1 MPGSKNYMS
10 MDTVYTYC
18 DHGTEK
24 QKVYMSESHGV
35 INQKDKKPVLN
46 ANDYKYPENIKGYG
60 HCTATKSHSILR
72 RHRHRHGE
80 YAPPR
85 SVCLPVLE
93 QAWQDCDP
101 HYSIEGA
108 PVVLDTSCLVCSKG
122 GIIRFVKEDSA
133 ESELQDASTVENSIF
148 KGLNHGLDEFDKAV
162 AEHMPDCM
170 KDLKDVHLTLGNR
183 DNGLYAD
190 LYINAVDADYSETEY
205 KPKEI
210 KLNHGNAIQSK
221 TGAEVGFKHGD
232 VSVSAGGEVEA
243 GKMKTNDIGKNP
255 QVEDPDA
262 KVFVKGK
269 VKDAEAEA
277 SIHADR
283 KKEVNAQ
290 YGKFKVTGE
299 KDKDGKYSGAV
310 SVSDKHD

>member
-1 MPGSKNYMS
+1 MAECKNYMS

-18 DHGTEK
+18 DHGTDK
-24 QKVYMSESHGV
+24 QRVYMSESHGV

-60 HCTATKSHSILR
+60 YCKATKAHSVLR
-72 RHRHRHGE
+72 RHRHKHGK
-80 YAPPR
+80 YATPTTICRPI
-85 SVCLPVLE
+85 LE

-101 HYSIEGA
+101 HYTIEGA
-108 PVVLDTSCLVCSKG
+108 PVVLDTSCLVCSRG
-122 GIIRFVKEDSA
+122 GIIRFVKEGSE
-133 ESELQDASTVENSIF
+133 ESKMQDASKDEYSAFRGIN
-148 KGLNHGLDEFDKAV
+148 NALDKFDKAV
-162 AEHMPDCM
+162 AEHLPKCM

-183 DNGLYAD
+183 ENGLYAD
-190 LYINAVDADYSETEY
+190 LYINAVDADYSVTEF
-205 KPKEI
+205 KPKERD
-210 KLNHGNAIQSK
+210 LTHENAIQSK
-221 TGAEVGFKHGD
+221 TGAEVGFTHGD
-232 VSVSAGGEVEA
+232 LNISAGGEVEA
-243 GKMKTNDIGKNP
+243 GKTKSGDISNP
-255 QVEDPDA
+255 ENPDA

-290 YGKFKVTGE
+290 YGNFKITGE